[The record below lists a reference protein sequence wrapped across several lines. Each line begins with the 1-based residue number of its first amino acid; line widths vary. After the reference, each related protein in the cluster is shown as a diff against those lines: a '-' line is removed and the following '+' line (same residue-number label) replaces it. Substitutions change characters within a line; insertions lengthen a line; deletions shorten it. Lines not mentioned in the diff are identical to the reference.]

1 MARPKKVGLD
11 YFPLDTVLDTKFE
24 LIEAEFGLQGFAIIV
39 KLLQKIYRE
48 FGYYCEWDTEVALL
62 FSKRNNVG
70 CNVVSET
77 ISSAIKRGIFDK
89 AIYDKYHILTSEDIQ
104 VRYISAKRANFS
116 IIKNEYLLISVPK
129 NEVSATKT
137 PVSVTKTDVNVE
149 TMPQRKGKERKGKE
163 SKPNNRKVNDWF
175 EEVWSVYPKKI
186 KKQEA
191 FDEFCSLDINEDLLI
206 VIVNAI
212 KKQSKQED
220 WKIEGGKYIPFLVN
234 WLKNKRWEDEIND
247 KGYIIRK
254 GTDSFNNFTQKIYS
268 DEFIKER
275 LRAKGQTCI

>member
-116 IIKNEYLLISVPK
+116 IIKNEYLLISVPE

-149 TMPQRKGKERKGKE
+149 T
-163 SKPNNRKVNDWF
+163 N
-175 EEVWSVYPKKI
+175 
-186 KKQEA
+186 
-191 FDEFCSLDINEDLLI
+191 
-206 VIVNAI
+206 
-212 KKQSKQED
+212 
-220 WKIEGGKYIPFLVN
+220 
-234 WLKNKRWEDEIND
+234 KNK
-247 KGYIIRK
+247 
-254 GTDSFNNFTQKIYS
+254 
-268 DEFIKER
+268 
-275 LRAKGQTCI
+275 

>member
-1 MARPKKVGLD
+1 VARPKKVGLD

-116 IIKNEYLLISVPK
+116 IIKNEYLLISVPE

-149 TMPQRKGKERKGKE
+149 TMPQSKVEER
-163 SKPNNRKVNDWF
+163 KPNNSKVNQTKINNWF

-191 FDEFCSLDINEDLLI
+191 FDEFCSLDLDENLLV

-212 KKQSKQED
+212 KKQSRQED

>member
-1 MARPKKVGLD
+1 MWKLCHKV
-11 YFPLDTVLDTKFE
+11 K
-24 LIEAEFGLQGFAIIV
+24 
-39 KLLQKIYRE
+39 
-48 FGYYCEWDTEVALL
+48 
-62 FSKRNNVG
+62 
-70 CNVVSET
+70 
-77 ISSAIKRGIFDK
+77 
-89 AIYDKYHILTSEDIQ
+89 
-104 VRYISAKRANFS
+104 
-116 IIKNEYLLISVPK
+116 
-129 NEVSATKT
+129 
-137 PVSVTKTDVNVE
+137 
-149 TMPQRKGKERKGKE
+149 QRKGNQTKI
-163 SKPNNRKVNDWF
+163 NNWF

-191 FDEFCSLDINEDLLI
+191 FDEFCSLDLDENLLV

-212 KKQSKQED
+212 KKQSRQED